1 MTLFSK
7 LLGVILC
14 LSLALLVFCFTFVS
28 VFKSNQ
34 QLTQALDGADFYTVA
49 SKLIANQIS
58 AQLIGEDD
66 EINLAKQSIEKG
78 ISSELARTTL
88 QPLQIAMIDWLAND
102 QGELRLELDMQT
114 IKTKVTSSVDNADI
128 KFSLTKLIPDQLELT
143 KGDNIEAADSA
154 MLNRVKTLYK
164 TANDSIPVLVLLVA
178 VSSLLLFFINIR
190 KGSKKITSIL
200 LSASAASIIGMIM
213 VGISYP
219 LEGFIKV
226 SSSASQQELGVNL
239 ALRLLIAIIQQ
250 TFWNY
255 IVIGIISISGIII
268 ARFIFKKR
276 DKKLK
281 DKKKK

>member
-1 MTLFSK
+1 M
-7 LLGVILC
+7 
-14 LSLALLVFCFTFVS
+14 
-28 VFKSNQ
+28 
-34 QLTQALDGADFYTVA
+34 DGADFYTVA
-49 SKLIANQIS
+49 SNLIANQIS

-143 KGDNIEAADSA
+143 KGDNIEAADLA

>member
-66 EINLAKQSIEKG
+66 EINLAKQSIEQG

-143 KGDNIEAADSA
+143 KGDNIEAADLA

-164 TANDSIPVLVLLVA
+164 TANDSIPVLVLFVA

-190 KGSKKITSIL
+190 RGSKKITSIL
-200 LSASAASIIGMIM
+200 VSASAASIIGMIM

>member
-1 MTLFSK
+1 MTLISK

-58 AQLIGEDD
+58 AQLVGADD
-66 EINLAKQSIEKG
+66 EINLAKQSIEQG

-143 KGDNIEAADSA
+143 KGDNIEAADLA

-164 TANDSIPVLVLLVA
+164 TANDSIPVLVLFVA

-200 LSASAASIIGMIM
+200 LSASATSIIGIIM

-226 SSSASQQELGVNL
+226 SSSTSQQELGVNL

-250 TFWNY
+250 TLWYY

>member
-34 QLTQALDGADFYTVA
+34 QLTHALDGADFYTVA

-66 EINLAKQSIEKG
+66 EINLAKQSIEQG

-102 QGELRLELDMQT
+102 QGELSLELDMQT

-143 KGDNIEAADSA
+143 KGDNIEAADLA

-164 TANDSIPVLVLLVA
+164 TANDSIPVLVLFVA

-190 KGSKKITSIL
+190 RGSKKITSIL
-200 LSASAASIIGMIM
+200 VSASAASIIGMII

-226 SSSASQQELGVNL
+226 SSSTSQQELGMNL

-250 TFWNY
+250 TLWYY

-268 ARFIFKKR
+268 ARLIFKKR